1 MKTAARSRRVR
12 NRSFGKTWSV
22 LARAKSKAPPWA
34 VSLLL
39 HALILAWLSL
49 VVLKDRHEGALSI
62 DTRWSSSA
70 DSEFEFTSL
79 SDDLQSESL
88 ASDLPES
95 LSPQELSVPEV
106 EPLSLL
112 DPATFSSENPDF
124 SSRVPVAISPVSLD
138 LSGNSL
144 AGRSAGRKEE
154 LLRRFGGSE
163 LTEKAVALGL
173 RWIARHQADDGN
185 WSLNFQPNCRR
196 RPCTE
201 PGRMQSDT
209 AATGLALLSF
219 LGAGHSLQS
228 GKYQKNVRHGIEWL
242 ISQQQHDGDL
252 SPAGTK
258 MAHMYAHGI
267 AAIALCEAYII
278 TDDSQLRDPAQR
290 AIDFIVATQHESLGG
305 WRYVPRQDSDTSVF
319 GWQLMAL
326 ESGRIAGLEVPE
338 TTLQAAERWLDS
350 VASEDG
356 SRYAYQPG
364 RRTTFAMTAEGLL
377 CRQYLGWP
385 REHPALV
392 AGAELLMLKENLPNR
407 RQRNVYAW
415 YYATQVMYHLQGD
428 GWQTWNQAITQT
440 LLKTQVTRGSM
451 VGSWHVSSPTRDAWG
466 GPGGRLY
473 VTALSLLIL
482 EVYYRHL
489 PLYRELGK

>member
-12 NRSFGKTWSV
+12 NRSFGKTWPG
-22 LARAKSKAPPWA
+22 LARVKSKAPPWA
-34 VSLLL
+34 VSFLL
-39 HALILAWLSL
+39 HALILALLSL
-49 VVLKDRHEGALSI
+49 VVLRDRREGALSI

-70 DSEFEFTSL
+70 DSDLEFASL
-79 SDDLQSESL
+79 SDDLTDESL

-95 LSPQELSVPEV
+95 LSPQEFSVPEV
-106 EPLSLL
+106 EPPSLL
-112 DPATFSSENPDF
+112 DPATFSSEDTDL
-124 SSRVPVAISPVSLD
+124 SSRVLLAISPASLD
-138 LSGNSL
+138 LSGHSL
-144 AGRSAGRKEE
+144 SGRSAVRKEE
-154 LLRRFGGSE
+154 LLRRFGGSDE
-163 LTEKAVALGL
+163 SEKAVALGL
-173 RWIARHQADDGN
+173 RWLARHQADDGN

-219 LGAGHSLQS
+219 LGAGHTQHS
-228 GKYQKNVRHGIEWL
+228 GKHQRIVKLGIDWL

-258 MAHMYAHGI
+258 MAHMYAHAI
-267 AAIALCEAYII
+267 AAIALCEAYIL

-290 AIDFIVATQHESLGG
+290 AIDFIVAAQHESLGG

-326 ESGRIAGLEVPE
+326 QSGRIAGLEMPE

-364 RRTTFAMTAEGLL
+364 RRTTFTMTAEALL

-385 REHPALV
+385 REHPAMV
-392 AGAELLMLKENLPNR
+392 AGAELLKENLPSP

-428 GWQTWNQAITQT
+428 GWKTWNQAITQT

-451 VGSWHVSSPTRDAWG
+451 VGSWHVNSPTRDAWG

-489 PLYRELGK
+489 PLYRELGE